1 MNKLKVLLLVIF
13 FVFTGVYPLKALAET
28 PQTVDV
34 TTFMKSIQ
42 DDSIV
47 VPLQLKPAH
56 DVLKKYTSDVTKYS
70 TQKSETIKFILSL
83 SQRDIG
89 NQQKAKSLALEI
101 DTYIKKL
108 NSLKKQKDS
117 FSEDSFNKLVADK
130 SFLASLDSFFNVFDG
145 DQLRKIDNAEH
156 SSIIEML
163 YSAKNFYTYISKSKY
178 HFDSTNGYMSFE
190 NPTDKYEYW
199 SYLVKTRNA
208 FKSYIF
214 SETDELKILQTNSD
228 VFVKVLG
235 EQYYNNLSLALDG
248 DKKLTDA
255 WSKMN
260 DKSNQSANSGVNDVN
275 IGGEFEARQKANIYL
290 QDVIS
295 QINNLNDDYS
305 KYGVYSKERFS
316 SKENL
321 KKALSLSQQMLALYN
336 KYYKINYPIIV
347 QYKKDFP
354 YSSQYLQE
362 IISSSDQDFK
372 DFSIDS
378 QNTVNEK
385 ESIEFDV
392 KLYPIAISNFG
403 KFTSHFDDK
412 DAPYRL
418 EFQNKK
424 ANIIYKKMMDDYS
437 SRFQLLLSNQPQD
450 SASQS
455 NTNAS

>member
-1 MNKLKVLLLVIF
+1 MNKLKVLLLITS
-13 FVFTGVYPLKALAET
+13 FVLVGVYPLKTFAEA
-28 PQTVDV
+28 PQTIDAPI
-34 TTFMKSIQ
+34 FMKSIQ

-47 VPLQLKPAH
+47 IPPQLKPAH
-56 DVLKKYTSDVTKYS
+56 DVLKKYTSDVAKYS
-70 TQKSETIKFILSL
+70 TQKSDTIKFILSL
-83 SQRDIG
+83 SQRDID
-89 NQQKAKSLALEI
+89 NQQKAKGLALEI
-101 DTYIKKL
+101 DGYIKKL

-117 FSEDSFNKLVADK
+117 FSEDSFNKLISDK
-130 SFLASLDSFFNVFDG
+130 SFLTSLDSFFNAFDG
-145 DQLRKIDNAEH
+145 DQFRKIDNAEH
-156 SSIIEML
+156 ASTIEML

-178 HFDSTNGYMSFE
+178 RFDSINGYMSFE

-199 SYLVKTRNA
+199 SYLAKTRNA

-214 SETDELKILQTNSD
+214 SETDELKLLQTNKD

-235 EQYYNNLSLALDG
+235 EQYYNNLSLVLEG

-255 WSKMN
+255 WSKIN
-260 DKSNQSANSGVNDVN
+260 DKNNQPTNSGVNEVN
-275 IGGEFEARQKANIYL
+275 VGGEFEARQKANASL

-295 QINNLNDDYS
+295 QINNLNDEYY
-305 KYGVYSKERFS
+305 KYGAYSKERFS

-336 KYYKINYPIIV
+336 KYYKINYSIIT

-354 YSSQYLQE
+354 YYSQYLQE
-362 IISSSDQDFK
+362 VVSSSDQDFK

-403 KFTSHFDDK
+403 KFTSHFDEK

-418 EFQNKK
+418 DFQNKK
-424 ANIIYKKMMDDYS
+424 ANITYKKMMDDYS

-450 SASQS
+450 TTTQS
-455 NTNAS
+455 NNNTL